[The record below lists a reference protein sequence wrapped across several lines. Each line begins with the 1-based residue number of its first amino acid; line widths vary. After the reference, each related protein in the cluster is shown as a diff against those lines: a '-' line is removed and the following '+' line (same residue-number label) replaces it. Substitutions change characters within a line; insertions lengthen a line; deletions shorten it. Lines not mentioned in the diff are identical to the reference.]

1 MPRIL
6 FQIEDFNP
14 HSYDKAY
21 MFACNL
27 SPKKFQD
34 FDVGYWEDAKDMD
47 TDLELLANSGLP
59 QGMFDVDIEHGILT
73 FVKKPTDYI
82 EQRCKEIKM
91 FADKIDP
98 DMLINHCSFCTEQ
111 FERIFNDG
119 DKYMVYI
126 NQFGYA
132 IHLFDWLMHVVQ
144 LYPLGTKFY
153 VGGIVEFL

>member
-6 FQIEDFNP
+6 FQIEDFNI
-14 HSYDKAY
+14 HSYDKDY
-21 MFACNL
+21 MLACNL
-27 SPKKFQD
+27 STKKFQD

-73 FVKKPTDYI
+73 FVKKPTEYI
-82 EQRCKEIKM
+82 EERCAKVKQ
-91 FADKIDP
+91 FVNKIDP
-98 DMLINHCSFCTEQ
+98 QMLIYHYNFCANQILNEL
-111 FERIFNDG
+111 NGG
-119 DKYMVYI
+119 DKYMVYV
-126 NQFGYA
+126 NQLGYA
-132 IHLFDWLMHVVQ
+132 VHLFDWLMHVVQ